1 MKSKY
6 NNFHIEKPQVHQLI
20 YWLNPQVREVL
31 GFFMGGTVFIEA
43 DGKQRGY
50 YAKYWR
56 PASEEDALL
65 ATWKPDGSHIP
76 PPVPKRAYNKKPEGQ
91 KPKPEK
97 DKSKSKKK

>member
-6 NNFHIEKPQVHQLI
+6 NNFHLVKPQVHQLI
-20 YWLNPQVREVL
+20 YWLNPQIREVL
-31 GFFMGGTVFIEA
+31 GFYCGGTIFIEA

-56 PASEEDALL
+56 PASEADELL

-76 PPVPKRAYNKKPEGQ
+76 PPVPKRAYNKKP
-91 KPKPEK
+91 KVEK